1 MRSVS
6 SQVVRPHLLSRNQSI
21 AAVRTSCEHLQSAR
35 AASAHNARH
44 GPALF
49 ASRRA
54 QTARFASSNMP
65 VKLVDSS
72 TIQLGDSETLDT
84 KAMAFAEECLK
95 KVKAE
100 GAAAVATYAARFGE
114 LKEGESAMVSKDE
127 MKAAYESLDEGDR
140 LCLDRVA
147 ARVKHFAETQRA
159 AIRDAETDIPGGKA
173 GHTVKPVEVAGCYAP
188 GGRYPLPSSVIMT
201 AATARAAGVDTVVVA
216 SPKPLPVTLA
226 AAHVSGADHFLRIGG
241 AHAIASLATGAFSG
255 EGVPRADV
263 ICGPGNAWVTA
274 AKACAVT
281 HARVG
286 IDMLAGP
293 SEVLVLCDE
302 TCDPD
307 MVAADMLAQA
317 EHDVVARP
325 IVVAFTSGQGGKKKA
340 EQTIGSINKALDAQL
355 AVLPTKAV
363 ATPACARG
371 FAVACDSLEEAIRV
385 SDAVAPEHLEVCCEG
400 FQAIADRLNH
410 YGGLFIGGLAAE
422 VLGDYGIGPNH
433 TLPTSGTA
441 RYTGGLCVMD
451 FLRIRTWM
459 RIDDKAASQ
468 VAVEDAVRLARIEG
482 LEGHARA
489 AEKRLLP
496 APPAKKQRV

>member
-1 MRSVS
+1 MGVPL
-6 SQVVRPHLLSRNQSI
+6 V
-21 AAVRTSCEHLQSAR
+21 ESA
-35 AASAHNARH
+35 S
-44 GPALF
+44 
-49 ASRRA
+49 
-54 QTARFASSNMP
+54 
-65 VKLVDSS
+65 
-72 TIQLGDSETLDT
+72 IQLGDSETLDT

-114 LKEGESAMVSKDE
+114 LKEGESAMAGRLGGSSKRRRRGSDGDGSPRGSGSFRFVVCLAALRLPQPAVYNSAAAQVSKDE

-173 GHTVKPVEVAGCYAP
+173 GHTVRPVEVAGCYAP

-201 AATARAAGVDTVVVA
+201 AVTARAAGVQSVVVA

-371 FAVACDSLEEAIRV
+371 FAVACETLDEAIRV
-385 SDAVAPEHLEVCCEG
+385 SDAVAPEHLEIVCKDY
-400 FQAIADRLNH
+400 QAVADRMEH

>member
-1 MRSVS
+1 
-6 SQVVRPHLLSRNQSI
+6 
-21 AAVRTSCEHLQSAR
+21 
-35 AASAHNARH
+35 
-44 GPALF
+44 
-49 ASRRA
+49 
-54 QTARFASSNMP
+54 MP

-72 TIQLGDSETLDT
+72 TIQLGDSETLDS

-95 KVKAE
+95 KVRDE
-100 GAAAVATYAARFGE
+100 GVAAVDVYAQRFGE
-114 LKEGESAMVSKDE
+114 LKAGETALVTKAE
-127 MKAAYESLDEGDR
+127 MKAAYDGLDEDDR
-140 LCLDRVA
+140 ACLDRVA

-241 AHAIASLATGAFSG
+241 AHAIASLATGAYSS

-274 AKACAVT
+274 AKAAAAT

-302 TCDPD
+302 TADPD
-307 MVAADMLAQA
+307 TVASDMLAQA

-325 IVVAFTSGQGGKKKA
+325 IVVAFSSDGSGKKGA
-340 EQTIGSINKALDAQL
+340 EATVAKINAALDAQL

-363 ATPACARG
+363 AAPACARG

-459 RIDDKAASQ
+459 RIDHQGDAQ
-468 VAVEDAVRLARIEG
+468 VAVKDAVRLARIEG

-496 APPAKKQRV
+496 EPPAKKQRK